1 MDFDDLLA
9 RFTDRPPLV
18 TVLRLHGVIGRPGLG
33 RENLSAAGLAP
44 LIEAA
49 FAPKRLAGVAL
60 VINSPGGSP
69 VQSSLIHQRIR
80 QLAAEK
86 AVPVFSFIEDVGA
99 SGGYWLA
106 LAGDE
111 LYADESSILGSIG
124 VIAAGF
130 GFTGLLDRLGIER
143 RVYQQGERKMML
155 DPFRPENPDDV
166 ARVHQLQADIF
177 ETFKALVRSRRGDK
191 LTAPEEQLFN
201 GDIWT
206 GRRALELGLID
217 GIGEV
222 RAKMRSR
229 FGDKVRLKL
238 VAQRKGWL
246 RRKLRIAAP
255 EAWAEAAISAAE
267 ERAAWSRFGL

>member
-1 MDFDDLLA
+1 MPFDDLLS
-9 RFTDRPPLV
+9 RFTAPPPLV
-18 TVLRLHGVIGRPGLG
+18 TVLRLHGIIGRAGLG
-33 RENLSAAGLAP
+33 RESLSLTGLAP
-44 LIEAA
+44 LIETA

-60 VINSPGGSP
+60 LVNSPGGSP
-69 VQSSLIHQRIR
+69 VQSSLIYQRIR

-86 AVPVFSFIEDVGA
+86 KVPVFSFVEDVGA

-111 LYADESSILGSIG
+111 VYADESSILGSIG

-130 GFTGLLDRLGIER
+130 GFTGLIERLGIER

-166 ARVHQLQADIF
+166 ARVHRLQADIF
-177 ETFKALVRSRRGDK
+177 ENFKALVRSRRGDR
-191 LTAPEEQLFN
+191 LTAPEAELFN

-206 GRRALELGLID
+206 GRQAAELGLID

-222 RAKMRSR
+222 RAKMRAR

-238 VAQRKGWL
+238 VAHRKGWL
-246 RRKLRIAAP
+246 RRRLRIAAP
-255 EAWAEAAISAAE
+255 EAWAQAAVAAVE
-267 ERAAWSRFGL
+267 ERAMWGRFGL